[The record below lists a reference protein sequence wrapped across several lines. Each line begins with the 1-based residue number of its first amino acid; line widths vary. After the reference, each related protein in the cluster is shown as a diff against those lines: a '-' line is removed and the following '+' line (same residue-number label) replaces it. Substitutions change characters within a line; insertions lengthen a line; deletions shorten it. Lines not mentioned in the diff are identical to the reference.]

1 MAPKAG
7 SSKGSDED
15 KVEDELDDE
24 VEFEG
29 ADEFE
34 DDDDLEDE
42 DSVDEEDERSGRR
55 VPVLAI
61 VSLSLIGLFGALIGW
76 LWVSFDESDVA
87 ALAPPAVR
95 SEIPPPPA
103 LVAAVP
109 IAPATVFGSAAVPV
123 GDSLSAEAT
132 EGAPAT
138 AEAEVA
144 AEAPG
149 EPPPAPEEEAEV
161 AALVPETE
169 PASEEPSTLE
179 PSAPEPPAAE
189 EPAADAST
197 AETTAADAAAPEPL
211 ETAALDP
218 DIAMRPAPD
227 PDLQAPSPNGPLPV
241 IGPDGRQAWQAYGR
255 EFTDPEERPRIA
267 ILLGPLGLIESASYS
282 AIQQLPANVTLAFAP
297 YTRNLSEWIAQAR
310 AGGHEVILH
319 IPMEPFDYPDSDPG
333 PHTLLTSVSADD
345 NIERLEWLLSRA
357 SGYIGVSNFMGD
369 RFTTSAD
376 HVRPVL
382 GVLKS
387 RGLMFLDAQ
396 ATRNSVAARV
406 ALDLGVPRALN
417 NRFIDSEASRI
428 AIDAR
433 LFELERIASSVG
445 TAVGIGFP
453 YPVTIERI
461 ASWASTLADKGLVL
475 APLSAVA
482 NRQEIP

>member
-1 MAPKAG
+1 MAKRARPSG
-7 SSKGSDED
+7 SSDKDEVP
-15 KVEDELDDE
+15 VEDEVPEESEIPDEDEFPDEDEGEDEGEEE
-24 VEFEG
+24 VEP
-29 ADEFE
+29 
-34 DDDDLEDE
+34 
-42 DSVDEEDERSGRR
+42 SGRR
-55 VPVLAI
+55 IPVLAI
-61 VSLSLIGLFGALIGW
+61 VSLGLIALFGALIGW
-76 LWVSFDESDVA
+76 LWVSFDEADMA
-87 ALAPPAVR
+87 ALEPPAVR
-95 SEIPPPPA
+95 SEMPPPPA
-103 LVAAVP
+103 VAS
-109 IAPATVFGSAAVPV
+109 APLAALTEPVGEDATAGDPTAASGEESGAAPSAATEDAAKASPDGAAPV
-123 GDSLSAEAT
+123 QEAT
-132 EGAPAT
+132 
-138 AEAEVA
+138 
-144 AEAPG
+144 
-149 EPPPAPEEEAEV
+149 EV
-161 AALVPETE
+161 AALAPEPGAE
-169 PASEEPSTLE
+169 PAEPVISEPPAAATPPPEEPAAEAGAPTEAE
-179 PSAPEPPAAE
+179 PSAPSGAKP
-189 EPAADAST
+189 
-197 AETTAADAAAPEPL
+197 AAPEQDL
-211 ETAALDP
+211 
-218 DIAMRPAPD
+218 AMAPAPD
-227 PDLQAPSPNGPLPV
+227 PELLAPSPNGPLPV

-255 EFTDPEERPRIA
+255 DFADPEERPRIA
-267 ILLGPLGLIESASYS
+267 ILLGPLGLIESASYA

-333 PHTLLTSVSADD
+333 PHTLLTSISADD
-345 NIERLEWLLSRA
+345 NIQRLEWLLGRA

-433 LFELERIASSVG
+433 LFELERIATSVG

-453 YPVTIERI
+453 YPVTIERV
-461 ASWASTLADKGLVL
+461 AAWAKGLAAKGLVL

-482 NRQEIP
+482 NRQDIQ

>member
-1 MAPKAG
+1 MALRAR
-7 SSKGSDED
+7 SSSDNDEGEEEAAVD
-15 KVEDELDDE
+15 VDVER
-24 VEFEG
+24 
-29 ADEFE
+29 A
-34 DDDDLEDE
+34 
-42 DSVDEEDERSGRR
+42 GRR

-61 VSLSLIGLFGALIGW
+61 VSLSQIGLFGALIGW
-76 LWVSFDESDVA
+76 LWVSFDETDQAALVPPAVQGDMPPPPAAAVAPTVPPVGTAGVTDAAGDPAEATDGTTPPADDLAGTAEEPRVEESTVEAPIDAASTPEESTDVA
-87 ALAPPAVR
+87 ALEPVR
-95 SEIPPPPA
+95 E
-103 LVAAVP
+103 
-109 IAPATVFGSAAVPV
+109 
-123 GDSLSAEAT
+123 
-132 EGAPAT
+132 
-138 AEAEVA
+138 
-144 AEAPG
+144 PG
-149 EPPPAPEEEAEV
+149 EPPES
-161 AALVPETE
+161 E
-169 PASEEPSTLE
+169 PPG
-179 PSAPEPPAAE
+179 PEPPAAE
-189 EPAADAST
+189 ALAPDAPAAEPPSPEVTAPPEPAL
-197 AETTAADAAAPEPL
+197 TTPEQ
-211 ETAALDP
+211 
-218 DIAMRPAPD
+218 DIAMAPAPD
-227 PDLQAPSPNGPLPV
+227 PELLAPGPDGPLPV

-255 EFTDPEERPRIA
+255 AFADPEERPRIA

-345 NIERLEWLLSRA
+345 NIQRLEWLLSRA

-376 HVRPVL
+376 HIRPVL

-461 ASWASTLADKGLVL
+461 ASWAATLAGKGLVL

-482 NRQEIP
+482 NRQDVE